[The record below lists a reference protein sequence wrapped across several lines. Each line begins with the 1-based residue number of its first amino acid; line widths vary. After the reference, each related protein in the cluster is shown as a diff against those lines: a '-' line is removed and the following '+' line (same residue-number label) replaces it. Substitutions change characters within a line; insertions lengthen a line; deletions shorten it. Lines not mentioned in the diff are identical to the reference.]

1 MTQDKV
7 ASVVLVLSSRA
18 MPHGKKGKRLQTAY
32 PSNKVW
38 TQLKFMGPSTS
49 WVSHKIWIISGFS
62 RAIFSVPQ
70 FERQG
75 GCAISSLHVPRSV
88 ICSAVAL
95 LLTQKSLRLGA
106 PLWSMSAL
114 VEKPLVGLNSWDL
127 KSSTP
132 E

>member
-1 MTQDKV
+1 MARKV
-7 ASVVLVLSSRA
+7 SDCKLHIPQIKYGRSSNLWVPQ
-18 MPHGKKGKRLQTAY
+18 PHGSPT
-32 PSNKVW
+32 
-38 TQLKFMGPSTS
+38 KFGSFLDFPAQ
-49 WVSHKIWIISGFS
+49 F
-62 RAIFSVPQ
+62 FSVPQ